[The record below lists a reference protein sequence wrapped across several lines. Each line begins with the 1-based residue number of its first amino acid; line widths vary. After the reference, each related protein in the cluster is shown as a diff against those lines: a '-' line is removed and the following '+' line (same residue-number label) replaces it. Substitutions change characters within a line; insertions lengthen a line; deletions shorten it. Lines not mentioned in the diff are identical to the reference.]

1 MYNLTGKRGLYGL
14 FPTQFKNQ
22 QMDIRDN
29 PEVKYYFEY
38 EQIQ

>member
-14 FPTQFKNQ
+14 FPTQFDQ

-38 EQIQ
+38 KQIQ